1 MSNLKNMVT
10 STYVLDKCK
19 AGKGNTEGVQ
29 VTIVPKNLSDTDLRD
44 KIRAEYNRNTQQ
56 YFRLISGQTFA
67 QMSANSNKHA
77 GNYRPT
83 SEQTRQW
90 QLILQEGRASVDIA
104 AISKTSSNGR
114 GETREEYFDRMLLS
128 GKSVEDIMSEL
139 KSAAEDRAEAMRAE
153 ASDTVQTADEPL
165 AEAAG

>member
-10 STYVLDKCK
+10 STYILDTCR
-19 AGKGNTEGVQ
+19 AGKDNENGIQ
-29 VTIVPKNLSDTDLRD
+29 VTIVPKNLSETELRD
-44 KIRAEYNRNTQQ
+44 KIRAEYNRNAQQ
-56 YFRLISGQTFA
+56 YFRLISGGTFD
-67 QMSANSNKHA
+67 QKTANRDKNA
-77 GNYRPT
+77 GSYRPT

-90 QLILQEGRASVDIA
+90 QLILKEGRASVDIA

-114 GETREEYFDRMLLS
+114 GETREEYFDRRLLAGDS
-128 GKSVEDIMSEL
+128 IEDIMAEL
-139 KSAAEDRAEAMRAE
+139 KAAAEDRAEAMRAE